1 MEQAP
6 TFLII
11 ILYLVGFISTYLAA
25 WAQLRSRVPA
35 AREFFFML
43 IAIALYAFGYAVEI
57 SRIDL
62 AGVLQAVN
70 FEYLGLP
77 FIPACLFLFIYHYT
91 GKKVLKRKYIYMV
104 LSIPTI
110 TLLMVFT
117 QQFHNLYYINPHMV
131 NGGYFQ
137 VLKFD
142 PGIWYY
148 LNFTYQHL
156 ISLAAIFLLIRFARK
171 CSRKERR
178 EAYIVVLGAALPLI
192 GAILY
197 LLGLIP
203 GGVDPGPF
211 TLTVTSIILSIGVF
225 RLGMFELVPAA
236 REFALDSIR
245 DAFLV
250 VDKKQRLQDM
260 NKAARQLPG
269 AKKLIIGEELPK
281 NNPFARYLAAI
292 IDGSREEL
300 QFSVDDPNGDIKYYQ
315 ARAYPIETNVP
326 YEKGSAILISD
337 VTDTANLMK
346 ILSHQANTD
355 ELTGLL
361 NRRQLIRLGD
371 NEIKRSK
378 QKGAPLGV
386 ILIDLDHFK
395 NVNDNFGHSAGDK
408 VLKQITQCLSSGL
421 RNADI
426 IGRYGGEEF
435 VIFLPNTDIDL
446 AKTIAERLNEK
457 IIALQIEVEG
467 ETINATASFGV
478 HSEVANSL
486 TTIDTLIKI
495 TDKALYLAKNKGRN
509 QVAISTEV
517 DKL

>member
-6 TFLII
+6 TFLIV
-11 ILYLVGFISTYLAA
+11 ILYLVGLLSTYLAA

-43 IAIALYAFGYAVEI
+43 IAIALYAFGYAMEL

-62 AGVLQAVN
+62 TGVLQAIN
-70 FEYLGLP
+70 FEYFGLS
-77 FIPACLFLFIYHYT
+77 FIPSLLFLFIYHYT
-91 GKKVLKRKYIYMV
+91 SKKALKRKYLYMV
-104 LSIPTI
+104 LSIPVI
-110 TLLMVFT
+110 TLLMVLT
-117 QQFHNLYYINPHMV
+117 QHFHHMYYINPRMV
-131 NGGYFQ
+131 DGGYFQ

-148 LNFTYQHL
+148 INFTYQQL
-156 ISLAAIFLLIRFARK
+156 ISLAAIFLLLRFARK
-171 CSRKERR
+171 CPTKQRR
-178 EAYIVVLGAALPLI
+178 EAYIVAIGAALPLV

-197 LLGLIP
+197 LIGLIP

-211 TLTVTSIILSIGVF
+211 TLAITSIILSIGVF

-260 NKAARQLPG
+260 NKAARGLPG
-269 AKKLIIGEELPK
+269 ANKLIIGEELPK

-346 ILSHQANTD
+346 MLSHKANTD

-378 QKGAPLGV
+378 QKGTPLGI
-386 ILIDLDHFK
+386 ILIDMDHF
-395 NVNDNFGHSAGDK
+395 NFGHIAGDK
-408 VLKQITQCLSSGL
+408 VLKQVTQCLSSGL

-435 VIFLPNTDIDL
+435 VIFLPNTDIQL
-446 AKTIAERLNEK
+446 AQTIAERLKDK
-457 IIALQIEVEG
+457 IINLKIDLEN
-467 ETINATASFGV
+467 ETIEATASFGV

-486 TTIDTLIKI
+486 TTIDTLIKT

-509 QVAISTEV
+509 QVALSTEV
-517 DKL
+517 GK